1 MPEWNRLSDL
11 RVWDLTANSTRW
23 DMATAAP
30 SSETLH
36 IQFAILAFINSVV
49 ALSCLLLLVAIFRV
63 KTVREKAFNCYL
75 AAITL
80 PDFVGSFSCVI
91 TCAMSA
97 TVSTYY
103 SEVMCGWQTFYLVWG
118 FTANCW
124 MNAVIAH
131 QLYKMLRVSHFRGRY
146 HPPTRKRVAL
156 QALCVYLYAAV
167 IATLSTW
174 NIPAVPLRAGSY
186 SGFACFP
193 KGYDVPSSI
202 FFWLVFVP
210 AFLLI
215 PLGYVL
221 VCVIIVF
228 RRGMLPPIGRRRNLA
243 VYFFRLVFVFVAMWL
258 PFIIIAFIVGPAR
271 PGVESSWLP
280 WTSAAWITSLTKPD
294 IKNAYLGTP
303 TFGWWDRKVERK
315 KAGSAK
321 RRGSSTRRNS
331 SLNESEADDDHN
343 KQRRRA
349 TMSFSIRK
357 SLDFLYTGRPN
368 NETNDQPP
376 SDTRAATRDSFISQG
391 GQSSRS
397 IWVESGASAAER
409 MVQEEAKEEEKA
421 EEKAEIDPN
430 IPWLKP
436 PKNGKHRKIWR
447 LGVAMTTMI
456 LVLPTTKTS
465 FRMKTWRPMFVGN
478 SKECKSAGGFIYEL
492 IQYFEMHMP
501 IFL

>member
-1 MPEWNRLSDL
+1 MGFDGEFHPVGHGHGRPVL
-11 RVWDLTANSTRW
+11 RNS
-23 DMATAAP
+23 
-30 SSETLH
+30 SHSVCHSGLY
-36 IQFAILAFINSVV
+36 QFCRR
-49 ALSCLLLLVAIFRV
+49 LSCLLLLVAIFRV

-156 QALCVYLYAAV
+156 QALCVYLYEAV

-193 KGYDVPSSI
+193 KDYDVPSSI

-280 WTSAAWITSLTKPD
+280 WTSAAWSHLQGLASVLTSLTKPD
-294 IKNAYLGTP
+294 IKNAYLGTL
-303 TFGWWDRKVERK
+303 TFGWWDRKVERE
-315 KAGSAK
+315 KAGSSK

-331 SLNESEADDDHN
+331 SLNESEADGDHN

-357 SLDFLYTGRPN
+357 SLDFLCNGPTSTGN
-368 NETNDQPP
+368 VSSKEQQ

-397 IWVESGASAAER
+397 IRGESGASAAER
-409 MVQEEAKEEEKA
+409 MVQEEAKEEEK
-421 EEKAEIDPN
+421 ELDPN
-430 IPWLKP
+430 IPELKAA
-436 PKNGKHRKIWR
+436 KERQAQEDLEVGSGDDDDD
-447 LGVAMTTMI
+447 LGASDDEDEFQDEDVESDI
-456 LVLPTTKTS
+456 
-465 FRMKTWRPMFVGN
+465 RR
-478 SKECKSAGGFIYEL
+478 
-492 IQYFEMHMP
+492 Q
-501 IFL
+501 

>member
-1 MPEWNRLSDL
+1 MPEWNRLSDM
-11 RVWDLTANSTRW
+11 RVWDLTSNSTRW
-23 DMATAAP
+23 EMATAAP

-36 IQFAILAFINSVV
+36 VQFAILAFINSIV

-63 KTVREKAFNCYL
+63 KTVRSKAFNCYL

-80 PDFVGSFSCVI
+80 PDFVASFSCVI

-118 FTANCW
+118 FTSNCW

-131 QLYKMLRVSHFRGRY
+131 QLYTMLRISHFRGRY
-146 HPPTRKRVAL
+146 HPPKRTRVAL

-167 IATLSTW
+167 IAALSTW

-193 KGYDVPSSI
+193 KDYDVPSSI

-258 PFIIIAFIVGPAR
+258 PFIIITFIVGPAR
-271 PGVESSWLP
+271 PGAESSWLF
-280 WTSAAWITSLTKPD
+280 WTGAAWSHLQGLASVLTSLTKPD
-294 IKNAYLGTP
+294 IKNAYLGTL
-303 TFGWWDRKVERK
+303 TFGWWDRKVERE
-315 KAGSAK
+315 KAGKSK
-321 RRGSSTRRNS
+321 RRNSSTNRNS
-331 SLNESEADDDHN
+331 SLNESEANDDHN
-343 KQRRRA
+343 DGNRRRR
-349 TMSFSIRK
+349 TNRSFSIRK
-357 SLDFLYTGRPN
+357 SLDFLYTSRPN
-368 NETNDQPP
+368 NEANDQPP
-376 SDTRAATRDSFISQG
+376 SDTANAARESCNSQG

-397 IWVESGASAAER
+397 IWGESGASAAER
-409 MVQEEAKEEEKA
+409 VVQEEAKEEGKA
-421 EEKAEIDPN
+421 EVNPN
-430 IPWLKP
+430 IPELKAA
-436 PKNGKHRKIWR
+436 KERQVQEDDLEVQRGEDDDLGASDDEFQDEDAEADVHR
-447 LGVAMTTMI
+447 
-456 LVLPTTKTS
+456 
-465 FRMKTWRPMFVGN
+465 
-478 SKECKSAGGFIYEL
+478 
-492 IQYFEMHMP
+492 Q
-501 IFL
+501 